1 MNQKTNAV
9 KAAGVSAPQKES
21 APTENSKG
29 ASKKHLHSICK
40 SILLAFQQPL
50 FEALIVTLIVLAV
63 LGAASIYALL
73 TGGAV

>member
-1 MNQKTNAV
+1 MENKNYAA
-9 KAAGVSAPQKES
+9 KAAGVSAPKKEN

-40 SILLAFQQPL
+40 SVLLALQQPL
-50 FEALIVTLIVLAV
+50 LEALIVTLIVLAV

-73 TGGAV
+73 IGGAV

>member
-1 MNQKTNAV
+1 MEHKTNAA

-40 SILLAFQQPL
+40 SVLLALKQPL
-50 FEALIVTLIVLAV
+50 LEALIVTLIVLAV
-63 LGAASIYALL
+63 LSIYALL
-73 TGGAV
+73 IGGAV

>member
-1 MNQKTNAV
+1 MFKKHDAA
-9 KAAGVSAPQKES
+9 KAAGVSAPQKEK
-21 APTENSKG
+21 APSGKTEG

-40 SILLAFQQPL
+40 SVLLALQQPL

-73 TGGAV
+73 IGGAV